1 MRKHVES
8 TARSLRFLPV
18 ILAVAALLACG
29 KSHNQTGSASRSAN
43 EPPALAIDIDTATV
57 TKTVKG
63 IDYETRTL
71 TLESQNGATESYRA
85 SPDIKNFDQIQ
96 VGDKVRAT
104 VTDALAVAVRR
115 SGTPPNG
122 GEAVAVSLAPKG
134 AKPGILVERTA
145 EATAKIVN
153 VDPASRT
160 ITVTELPSGPKTIKL
175 APSANVS
182 DLKKGD
188 DVVVR
193 YTHAL
198 AINVSKP

>member
-1 MRKHVES
+1 MRKHVEF
-8 TARSLRFLPV
+8 TPRSLQLLPV

-29 KSHNQTGSASRSAN
+29 KSHNQTGTASRSAN
-43 EPPALAIDIDTATV
+43 EPLAVAVDTSTV
-57 TKTVKG
+57 TKTVRG

-71 TLESQNGATESYRA
+71 TLEGENGATTSYQA
-85 SPDIKNFDQIQ
+85 SPDIVNFDQIH

-104 VTDALAVAVRR
+104 VTDAVAVAVRR
-115 SGTPPNG
+115 PGTPPNA
-122 GEAVAVSLAPKG
+122 GENAAVSLAPKG
-134 AKPGILVERTA
+134 AKPGMLVERTA
-145 EATAKIVN
+145 EATAKIAN
-153 VDPASRT
+153 VDRASRT
-160 ITVTELPSGPKTIKL
+160 ITVTELAGGPKTIRL

-198 AINVSKP
+198 ALNVSKP

>member
-1 MRKHVES
+1 V
-8 TARSLRFLPV
+8 AF
-18 ILAVAALLACG
+18 AVD
-29 KSHNQTGSASRSAN
+29 TY
-43 EPPALAIDIDTATV
+43 TATE
-57 TKTVKG
+57 TVKA

-71 TLESQNGATESYRA
+71 TLESQDGATASYQA
-85 SPDIKNFDQIQ
+85 SPDITRFDQIH

-104 VTDALAVAVRR
+104 VTDALAVTVRR
-115 SGTPPNG
+115 ADAPPTV
-122 GEAVAVSLAPKG
+122 GEGVAVSLAPKG
-134 AKPGILVERTA
+134 AKPGIFFERTA

-160 ITVTELPSGPKTIKL
+160 ITLTELAGGPKTIKL

-193 YTHAL
+193 YAHAL
-198 AINVSKP
+198 ALHVSKP